1 MPDNQST
8 TSFKA
13 DISQLRSEMQAAA
26 RLVRV
31 ANSEFKAATSG
42 MDSWSSSADGLQ
54 KKIKQLNTILSA
66 QKRQVALAEQEWEKT
81 KKAYGE
87 NSAEADRAKIKLNNY
102 QAAVGKTEK
111 ELDRY
116 ENELDNVGKETQET
130 SKQTEKASE
139 GFTVMKGALANLVA
153 SGIKAAISGLKDL
166 ANAAKEAYEE
176 FDEGEDAVIKATG
189 ATGAEAEKL
198 KEAYKNVTQ
207 SVVGDLGQIGSALG
221 EIVTRFGFTGSE
233 LETATIEFQ
242 KFADVTGTDAAEAV
256 RLVSRAMGDA
266 GIDAKDY
273 GEVLDMLTTASQ
285 KSGISVDTLADSLT
299 KYGAPMRNLGF
310 DTKESIAIFSSW
322 EKAGVN
328 TQIAFSGMR
337 KAISNWSKDGK
348 DAREEFKKT
357 LKEIEST
364 PSRAKATQKAIEI
377 FGAKAGPDLADAILE
392 GRFAYEDF
400 LSLIEDSSG
409 SLDGTYDAT
418 LDGYDKVK
426 LATQSA
432 KAELGSFVG
441 DILTKYQPQIEA
453 AIATGTEKVKELVT
467 YVITNKETVISTLT
481 TIGKVLGTIFV
492 TSKITSFV
500 ATLQTVAPAFIGL
513 ATKIGLL
520 TTVEGAAE
528 GATLGLNTA
537 LLANPATLIIGG
549 IAGLIA
555 IMLKFRG
562 EQQKSLQE
570 TYGLTKAEEDLNK
583 SIEKRYKT
591 QKESNA
597 SRQESVDGIASE
609 SNYTRKLVDAYNE
622 LVDENGKVSKKNKE
636 HADFILNQLAQ
647 ALGVEKDQIDDLIGK
662 NGKLGDSID
671 ELISKRQAEAT
682 LEAYQDSY
690 SEAKQNQ
697 TKALNDLLDAHANYD
712 EAVKKSEEAQKAYD
726 EAYQKWMDDV
736 AAGRS
741 TMQNVPTDVM
751 NLQQALDTTRTTLEQ
766 QKTALEQANQGY
778 ADFETTIKNY
788 DALQEAVFSG
798 DSTKINEQLNIM
810 TNGLKTATSAN
821 RQELEKQVADRK
833 AHYEE
838 AKAAAASGNTA
849 ITQETVAE
857 LKKQYQVAKKEL
869 DKMPEEYK
877 ETSGKS
883 VDAYSGEANKG
894 KKKVESATKSMA
906 KGGVNTLKK
915 EAKNYGPPGKTAVT
929 NNAKTVAKNK
939 SQVINAWN
947 KLQSSGVQAAA
958 KKASEF
964 NKVGKK
970 NTKEVASGIAS
981 GKGQV
986 DSKAKGIA
994 TSAKSQ
1000 FGSVSTYSSG
1010 QNFTRGFINGMGSL
1024 LSSVIE
1030 KAKSLVRAALNAV
1043 KKTQDSGSPSKIT
1056 KQYGK
1061 DFSDGYIIGIS
1072 SMEGELVKTVKGLVK
1087 TAAVTMADLSGYDFS
1102 GIGTAASS
1110 VFSEAIGKKVSY
1122 TIDKMSYQ
1130 NEAKLKVF
1138 DDKISSLES
1147 EKASKTKAL
1156 QKASDKKIANLEK
1169 KLAKAKKSS
1178 EKKKIKAEIAA
1189 EKARVAKQIKASE
1202 KAYDKLIK
1210 EQNKYK
1216 TAYQEASSKMISEFQ
1231 NALSEYQ
1238 SKAQELIDDTINGIT
1253 NTYQNRYDE
1262 LVSKQET
1269 LIEKLKSA
1277 GELFEVSGAGVM
1289 TIGDLKEQTKEIN
1302 EYTKKLQTIKNKVSA
1317 ELFDQITSYDMD
1329 QGSAF
1334 MSRLLEM
1341 SASDLDA
1348 YNKAYT
1354 EKMKAAEKAGDTIY
1368 KADFEKLKTSYEAEI
1383 NKAFKDLPKQL
1394 EDLGTQAM
1402 KGFLSGLT
1410 TNTNYMSKEIKTF
1423 VKGMVATFKKQLKI
1437 KSPSKVMFEIGDYTM
1452 QGFTEAIKDSVSAV
1466 RAAVNEV
1473 ASEVSTPLSGMSAGA
1488 GLVRSTASG
1497 GIGGS
1502 SSVSNITNNYNLVQ
1516 NNTSPKPLSAL
1527 ETYQA
1532 RRRQI
1537 SMVKALTQA
1546 I

>member
-1 MPDNQST
+1 MADTQST
-8 TSFKA
+8 TKFRA
-13 DISQLRSEMQAAA
+13 DISQLRSEMQAAS
-26 RLVRV
+26 RLVKV
-31 ANSEFKAATSG
+31 ANSEFKAATAG
-42 MDSWSSSADGLQ
+42 MDDWSKSADGLE
-54 KKIKQLNTILSA
+54 KKIKQLNTILTA
-66 QKRQVALAEQEWEKT
+66 QKRQLALAKQEWEKT

-87 NSAEADRAKIKLNNY
+87 NSAEADRAKIKLNNLE
-102 QAAVGKTEK
+102 ASVSKTEK
-111 ELDRY
+111 ELKNY
-116 ENELDNVGKETQET
+116 EKELDAVGDESRETGNEIQQ
-130 SKQTEKASE
+130 SSE
-139 GFTVMKGALANLVA
+139 GFTVMKGVLADLVA
-153 SGIKAAISGLKDL
+153 TGIKAAIQGMKNL
-166 ANAAKEAYEE
+166 AGAAKEAYQE
-176 FDEGEDAVIKATG
+176 FDAGQDAMIKATG
-189 ATGAEAEKL
+189 ATGKEAEKL
-198 KEAYKNVTQ
+198 RETYKNVIK
-207 SVVGDLGQIGSALG
+207 SVGGEFDQLGATIG
-221 EIVTRFGFTGSE
+221 EINTRMGFE
-233 LETATIEFQ
+233 DVDLEKATAEFQ
-242 KFADVTGTDAAEAV
+242 KFAKITGTDATEAV

-266 GIDAKDY
+266 GIDVNQY
-273 GEVLDMLTTASQ
+273 GEVLDLLTTASQ
-285 KSGISVDTLADSLT
+285 KSGIEIGTLAEQLT

-310 DTKESIAIFSSW
+310 DTKESVAIFSSW

-364 PSRAKATQKAIEI
+364 PDRAKATQKAIEV
-377 FGAKAGPDLADAILE
+377 FGSKAGPDLADAILE

-400 LSLIEDSSG
+400 LSSLEG
-409 SLDGTYDAT
+409 STGTVDAT
-418 LDGYDKVK
+418 FQETLDASDKIK
-426 LATQSA
+426 LAMQGA
-432 KAELGSFVG
+432 KAEIGAFTAE
-441 DILTKYQPQIEA
+441 ILEKYEPQIEE
-453 AIATGTEKVKELVT
+453 AIQKATEKAKEIV
-467 YVITNKETVISTLT
+467 
-481 TIGKVLGTIFV
+481 
-492 TSKITSFV
+492 SFV
-500 ATLQTVAPAFIGL
+500 IQNKDAIIGALTAIGTVMGTVFVVDKVNTFMTTMKTFSGMIAPMA
-513 ATKIGLL
+513 AKVGLL
-520 TTVEGAAE
+520 TAAEGAAE

-697 TKALNDLLDAHANYD
+697 TKALDDLANAHANYG

-736 AAGRS
+736 AAGRT

-766 QKTALEQANQGY
+766 QKTALEQANQAY
-778 ADFETTIKNY
+778 ADSETTIKNY
-788 DALQEAVFSG
+788 EALQEAVFSG
-798 DSTKINEQLNIM
+798 DSTKINEQLSIM

-833 AHYEE
+833 AHYEKV
-838 AKAAAASGNTA
+838 KAAAASGNTA

-857 LKKQYQVAKKEL
+857 AKKQYQEAKKEL

-877 ETSGKS
+877 EASGKS
-883 VDAYSGEANKG
+883 VDAYSGEAKKG
-894 KKKVESATKSMA
+894 KKKVESSTKSMA

-958 KKASEF
+958 KGAAKF
-964 NKVGKK
+964 KQPGKK
-970 NTKEVASGIAS
+970 GTTEYGSGIAS

-986 DSKAKGIA
+986 DSKVKGIA

-1010 QNFTRGFINGMGSL
+1010 QNFIRGFINGMGSL

-1043 KKTQDSGSPSKIT
+1043 KKTQKEGSPSKET
-1056 KQYGK
+1056 YKSGSYFTQ
-1061 DFSDGYIIGIS
+1061 GYINGITDRQDDLVKAVKGVVKNAVRTLTNVSNWNFSEVGASVSSALSNSIS
-1072 SMEGELVKTVKGLVK
+1072 SSVSFAIDAISYEAEQKIAKID
-1087 TAAVTMADLSGYDFS
+1087 ADAEKLQKERD
-1102 GIGTAASS
+1102 
-1110 VFSEAIGKKVSY
+1110 
-1122 TIDKMSYQ
+1122 
-1130 NEAKLKVF
+1130 AKNAK
-1138 DDKISSLES
+1138 
-1147 EKASKTKAL
+1147 L
-1156 QKASDKKIANLEK
+1156 QKASDKKQK
-1169 KLAKAKKSS
+1169 KLEQKINNKKTSKAEKNKAKK
-1178 EKKKIKAEIAA
+1178 ELAA
-1189 EKARVAKQIKASE
+1189 EKKRVAKQIASNN
-1202 KAYDKLIK
+1202 KNYQKVVK
-1210 EQNKYK
+1210 EQKRM
-1216 TAYQEASSKMISEFQ
+1216 QEASSKMLSELQ
-1231 NALSEYQ
+1231 NAMSEYQ
-1238 SKAQELIDDTINGIT
+1238 AQAQALIDDTINGIT
-1253 NTYQNRYDE
+1253 EKYQQRYDE
-1262 LVSKQET
+1262 LISKQDT
-1269 LIEKLKSA
+1269 LIEKMKSA
-1277 GELFEVSGAGVM
+1277 GELFEISGAGVM
-1289 TIGDLKEQTKEIN
+1289 TIGDLKEQTKAIN
-1302 EYTKKLQTIKNKVSA
+1302 DYAKKLQNIKSKVSA
-1317 ELFDQITSYDMD
+1317 ELFDQITTYDMKE
-1329 QGSAF
+1329 GSAF
-1334 MSRLLEM
+1334 LDRLLAM
-1341 SASDLDA
+1341 STSDLQA

-1354 EKMKAAEKAGDTIY
+1354 EKMEAAQKAGESIY
-1368 KADFEKLKTSYEAEI
+1368 KADFTKIKTDYDAEI
-1383 NKAFKDLPKQL
+1383 TKAFKDLPKKL
-1394 EDLGTQAM
+1394 EALGTQVM
-1402 KGFLSGLT
+1402 KGFVDGFT
-1410 TNTNYMSKEIKTF
+1410 KNTSYMDKGIKS
-1423 VKGMVATFKKQLKI
+1423 VVNALIKKFKKSLGI
-1437 KSPSKVMFEIGDYTM
+1437 KSPSKVMYEIGEYTIG
-1452 QGFTEAIKDSVSAV
+1452 GFTDALKDGIKQVQGIVEDIVTETA
-1466 RAAVNEV
+1466 
-1473 ASEVSTPLSGMSAGA
+1473 TPLSNMDINPGT
-1488 GLVRSTASG
+1488 VRTVANGSLTAPASST
-1497 GIGGS
+1497 
-1502 SSVSNITNNYNLVQ
+1502 SNTVTNNYNLVQ
-1516 NNTSPKPLSAL
+1516 NNTSPKPLTAL

-1532 RRRQI
+1532 RRRQV
-1537 SMVKALTQA
+1537 SMVKAMTQA
-1546 I
+1546 V

>member
-1 MPDNQST
+1 MADTQST
-8 TSFKA
+8 TKFRA
-13 DISQLRSEMQAAA
+13 DISQLRSEMQAAS
-26 RLVRV
+26 RLVKV
-31 ANSEFKAATSG
+31 ANSEFKAATAG
-42 MDSWSSSADGLQ
+42 MDDWSKSADGLE
-54 KKIKQLNTILSA
+54 KKIKQLNTILTA
-66 QKRQVALAEQEWEKT
+66 QKRQLALAKQEWEKT

-87 NSAEADRAKIKLNNY
+87 NSAEADRAKIKLNNLE
-102 QAAVGKTEK
+102 ASVSKTEK
-111 ELDRY
+111 ELKNY
-116 ENELDNVGKETQET
+116 EKELDAVGDESRETGNEIQQ
-130 SKQTEKASE
+130 SSE
-139 GFTVMKGALANLVA
+139 GFTVMKGVLADLVA
-153 SGIKAAISGLKDL
+153 TGIKAAIQGMKNL
-166 ANAAKEAYEE
+166 AGAVKEAYQE
-176 FDEGEDAVIKATG
+176 FDAGQDAMIKATG
-189 ATGAEAEKL
+189 ATGKEAEKL
-198 KEAYKNVTQ
+198 RETYKNVIK
-207 SVVGDLGQIGSALG
+207 SVGGEFDQLGATIG
-221 EIVTRFGFTGSE
+221 EINTRMGFE
-233 LETATIEFQ
+233 DVDLEKATAEFQ
-242 KFADVTGTDAAEAV
+242 KFAKITGTDATEAV

-266 GIDAKDY
+266 GIDVNQY
-273 GEVLDMLTTASQ
+273 GEVLDLLTTASQ
-285 KSGISVDTLADSLT
+285 KSGIEIGTLAEQLT

-310 DTKESIAIFSSW
+310 DTKESVAIFSSW

-364 PSRAKATQKAIEI
+364 PDRAKATQKAIEV
-377 FGAKAGPDLADAILE
+377 FGSKAGPDLADAILE

-400 LSLIEDSSG
+400 LSSLEG
-409 SLDGTYDAT
+409 STGTVDAT
-418 LDGYDKVK
+418 FQETLDASDKIK
-426 LATQSA
+426 LAMQGA
-432 KAELGSFVG
+432 KAEIGAFTAE
-441 DILTKYQPQIEA
+441 ILEKYEPQIEE
-453 AIATGTEKVKELVT
+453 AIQKATEKAKEIV
-467 YVITNKETVISTLT
+467 
-481 TIGKVLGTIFV
+481 
-492 TSKITSFV
+492 SFV
-500 ATLQTVAPAFIGL
+500 IQNKDAIIGALTAIGTVMGTVFVVDKVNTFMTTMKTFSGMIAPMA
-513 ATKIGLL
+513 AKVGLL
-520 TTVEGAAE
+520 TAAEGAAE

-697 TKALNDLLDAHANYD
+697 TKALDDLANAHANYD

-736 AAGRS
+736 AAGRT

-766 QKTALEQANQGY
+766 QKTALEQANQAY
-778 ADFETTIKNY
+778 ADSETTIKNY
-788 DALQEAVFSG
+788 EALQEAVFSG
-798 DSTKINEQLNIM
+798 DSTKINEQLSIM

-833 AHYEE
+833 AHYEKV
-838 AKAAAASGNTA
+838 KAAAASGNTA

-857 LKKQYQVAKKEL
+857 AKKQYQEAKKEL

-877 ETSGKS
+877 EASGKS
-883 VDAYSGEANKG
+883 VDAYSGEAKKG
-894 KKKVESATKSMA
+894 KKKVESSTKSMA

-958 KKASEF
+958 KGAAKF
-964 NKVGKK
+964 KQPGKK
-970 NTKEVASGIAS
+970 GTTEYGSGIAS

-986 DSKAKGIA
+986 DSKVKGIA

-1010 QNFTRGFINGMGSL
+1010 QNFIRGFINGMGSL

-1043 KKTQDSGSPSKIT
+1043 KKTQKEGSPSKET
-1056 KQYGK
+1056 YKSGSYFTQ
-1061 DFSDGYIIGIS
+1061 GYINGITDRQDDLVKAVKGVVKNAVRTLTNVSNWNFSEVGASVSSALSNSIS
-1072 SMEGELVKTVKGLVK
+1072 SSVSFAIDAISYEAEQKIAKID
-1087 TAAVTMADLSGYDFS
+1087 ADAEKLQKERD
-1102 GIGTAASS
+1102 
-1110 VFSEAIGKKVSY
+1110 
-1122 TIDKMSYQ
+1122 
-1130 NEAKLKVF
+1130 AKNAK
-1138 DDKISSLES
+1138 
-1147 EKASKTKAL
+1147 L
-1156 QKASDKKIANLEK
+1156 QKASDKKQK
-1169 KLAKAKKSS
+1169 KLEQKINNKKTSKAEKNKAKK
-1178 EKKKIKAEIAA
+1178 ELAA
-1189 EKARVAKQIKASE
+1189 EKKRVAKQIASNN
-1202 KAYDKLIK
+1202 KNYQKVVK
-1210 EQNKYK
+1210 EQKRM
-1216 TAYQEASSKMISEFQ
+1216 QEASSKMLSELQ
-1231 NALSEYQ
+1231 NAMSEYQ
-1238 SKAQELIDDTINGIT
+1238 AQAQALIDDTINGIT
-1253 NTYQNRYDE
+1253 EKYQQRYDE
-1262 LVSKQET
+1262 LISKQDT
-1269 LIEKLKSA
+1269 LIEKMKSA
-1277 GELFEVSGAGVM
+1277 GELFEISGAGVM
-1289 TIGDLKEQTKEIN
+1289 TIGDLKEQTKAIN
-1302 EYTKKLQTIKNKVSA
+1302 DYAKKLQNIKSKVSA
-1317 ELFDQITSYDMD
+1317 ELFDQITTYDMKE
-1329 QGSAF
+1329 GSAF
-1334 MSRLLEM
+1334 LDRLLAM
-1341 SASDLDA
+1341 STSDLQA

-1354 EKMKAAEKAGDTIY
+1354 EKMEAAQKAGESIY
-1368 KADFEKLKTSYEAEI
+1368 KADFTKIKTDYDAEI
-1383 NKAFKDLPKQL
+1383 TKAFKDLPKKL
-1394 EDLGTQAM
+1394 EALGTQVM
-1402 KGFLSGLT
+1402 KGFVDGFT
-1410 TNTNYMSKEIKTF
+1410 KNTSYMDKGIKS
-1423 VKGMVATFKKQLKI
+1423 VVNALIKKFKKSLGI
-1437 KSPSKVMFEIGDYTM
+1437 KSPSKVMYEIGEYTIG
-1452 QGFTEAIKDSVSAV
+1452 GFTDALKDGIKQVQGIVEDIVTETA
-1466 RAAVNEV
+1466 
-1473 ASEVSTPLSGMSAGA
+1473 TPLSNMDINPGT
-1488 GLVRSTASG
+1488 VRTVANGSLTAPASST
-1497 GIGGS
+1497 
-1502 SSVSNITNNYNLVQ
+1502 SNTVTNNYNLVQ
-1516 NNTSPKPLSAL
+1516 NNTSPKPLTAL

-1532 RRRQI
+1532 RRRQV
-1537 SMVKALTQA
+1537 SMVKAMTQA
-1546 I
+1546 V

>member
-1 MPDNQST
+1 MADTQST
-8 TSFKA
+8 TKFRA
-13 DISQLRSEMQAAA
+13 DISQLRSEMQAAS
-26 RLVRV
+26 RLVKV
-31 ANSEFKAATSG
+31 ANSEFKAATAG
-42 MDSWSSSADGLQ
+42 MDDWSKSADGLE
-54 KKIKQLNTILSA
+54 KKIKQLNTILTA
-66 QKRQVALAEQEWEKT
+66 QKRQLALAKQEWEKT

-87 NSAEADRAKIKLNNY
+87 NSAEADRAKIKLNNLE
-102 QAAVGKTEK
+102 ASVSKTEK
-111 ELDRY
+111 ELKNY
-116 ENELDNVGKETQET
+116 EKELDAVGDESRETGNEIQQ
-130 SKQTEKASE
+130 SSE
-139 GFTVMKGALANLVA
+139 GFTVMKGVLADLVA
-153 SGIKAAISGLKDL
+153 TGIKAAIQGMKNL
-166 ANAAKEAYEE
+166 AGAAKEAYQE
-176 FDEGEDAVIKATG
+176 FDAGQDAMIKATG
-189 ATGAEAEKL
+189 ATGKEAEKL
-198 KEAYKNVTQ
+198 RETYKNVIK
-207 SVVGDLGQIGSALG
+207 SVGGEFDQLGATIG
-221 EIVTRFGFTGSE
+221 EINTRMGFE
-233 LETATIEFQ
+233 DVDLEKATAEFQ
-242 KFADVTGTDAAEAV
+242 KFAKITGTDATEAV

-266 GIDAKDY
+266 GIDVNQY
-273 GEVLDMLTTASQ
+273 GEVLDLLTTASQ
-285 KSGISVDTLADSLT
+285 KSGIEIGTLAEQLT

-310 DTKESIAIFSSW
+310 DTKESVAIFSSW

-364 PSRAKATQKAIEI
+364 PDRAKATQKAIEV
-377 FGAKAGPDLADAILE
+377 FGSKAGPDLADAILE

-400 LSLIEDSSG
+400 LSSLEG
-409 SLDGTYDAT
+409 STGTVDAT
-418 LDGYDKVK
+418 FQETLDASDKIK
-426 LATQSA
+426 LAMQGA
-432 KAELGSFVG
+432 KAEIGAFTAE
-441 DILTKYQPQIEA
+441 ILEKYEPQIEE
-453 AIATGTEKVKELVT
+453 AIQKATEKAKEIV
-467 YVITNKETVISTLT
+467 
-481 TIGKVLGTIFV
+481 
-492 TSKITSFV
+492 SFV
-500 ATLQTVAPAFIGL
+500 IQNKDAIIGALTAIGTVMGTVFVVDKVNTFMTTMKTFSGMIAPMA
-513 ATKIGLL
+513 AKVGLL
-520 TTVEGAAE
+520 TAAEGAAE

-697 TKALNDLLDAHANYD
+697 TKALDDLANAHANYD

-736 AAGRS
+736 AAGRT

-766 QKTALEQANQGY
+766 QKTALEQANQAY
-778 ADFETTIKNY
+778 ADSETTIKNY
-788 DALQEAVFSG
+788 EALQEAVFSG
-798 DSTKINEQLNIM
+798 DSTKINEQLSIM

-833 AHYEE
+833 AHYEKV
-838 AKAAAASGNTA
+838 KAAAASGNTA

-857 LKKQYQVAKKEL
+857 AKKQYQEAKKEL

-877 ETSGKS
+877 EASGKS
-883 VDAYSGEANKG
+883 VDAYSGEAKKG
-894 KKKVESATKSMA
+894 KKKVESSTKSMA

-958 KKASEF
+958 KGAAKF
-964 NKVGKK
+964 KQPGKK
-970 NTKEVASGIAS
+970 GTTEYGSGIAS

-986 DSKAKGIA
+986 DSKVKGIA

-1010 QNFTRGFINGMGSL
+1010 QNFIRGFINGMGSL

-1043 KKTQDSGSPSKIT
+1043 KKTQKEGSPSKET
-1056 KQYGK
+1056 YKSGSYFTQ
-1061 DFSDGYIIGIS
+1061 GYINGITDRQDDLVKAVKGVVKNAVRTLTNVSNWNFSEVGASVSSALSNSIS
-1072 SMEGELVKTVKGLVK
+1072 SSVSFAIDAISYEAEQKIAKID
-1087 TAAVTMADLSGYDFS
+1087 ADAEKLQKERD
-1102 GIGTAASS
+1102 
-1110 VFSEAIGKKVSY
+1110 
-1122 TIDKMSYQ
+1122 
-1130 NEAKLKVF
+1130 AKNAK
-1138 DDKISSLES
+1138 
-1147 EKASKTKAL
+1147 L
-1156 QKASDKKIANLEK
+1156 QKASDKKQK
-1169 KLAKAKKSS
+1169 KLEQKINNKKTSKAEKNKAKK
-1178 EKKKIKAEIAA
+1178 ELAA
-1189 EKARVAKQIKASE
+1189 EKKRVAKQIASNN
-1202 KAYDKLIK
+1202 KNYQKVVK
-1210 EQNKYK
+1210 EQKRM
-1216 TAYQEASSKMISEFQ
+1216 QEASSKMLSELQ
-1231 NALSEYQ
+1231 NAMSEYQ
-1238 SKAQELIDDTINGIT
+1238 AQAQALIDDTINGIT
-1253 NTYQNRYDE
+1253 EKYQQRYDE
-1262 LVSKQET
+1262 LISKQDT
-1269 LIEKLKSA
+1269 LIEKMKSA
-1277 GELFEVSGAGVM
+1277 GELFEISGAGVM
-1289 TIGDLKEQTKEIN
+1289 TIGDLKEQTKAIN
-1302 EYTKKLQTIKNKVSA
+1302 DYAKKLQNIKSKVSA
-1317 ELFDQITSYDMD
+1317 ELFDQITTYDMKE
-1329 QGSAF
+1329 GSAF
-1334 MSRLLEM
+1334 LDRLLAM
-1341 SASDLDA
+1341 STSDLQA

-1354 EKMKAAEKAGDTIY
+1354 EKMEAAQKAGESIY
-1368 KADFEKLKTSYEAEI
+1368 KADFTKIKTDYDAEI
-1383 NKAFKDLPKQL
+1383 TKAFKDLPKKL
-1394 EDLGTQAM
+1394 EALGTQVM
-1402 KGFLSGLT
+1402 KGFVDGFT
-1410 TNTNYMSKEIKTF
+1410 KNTSYMDKGIKS
-1423 VKGMVATFKKQLKI
+1423 VVNALIKKFKKSLGI
-1437 KSPSKVMFEIGDYTM
+1437 KSPSKVMYEIGEYTIG
-1452 QGFTEAIKDSVSAV
+1452 GFTDALKDGIKQVQGIVEDIVTETA
-1466 RAAVNEV
+1466 
-1473 ASEVSTPLSGMSAGA
+1473 TPLSNMDINPGT
-1488 GLVRSTASG
+1488 VRTVANGSLTAPASST
-1497 GIGGS
+1497 
-1502 SSVSNITNNYNLVQ
+1502 SNTVTNNYNLVQ
-1516 NNTSPKPLSAL
+1516 NNTSPKPLTAL

-1532 RRRQI
+1532 RRRQV
-1537 SMVKALTQA
+1537 SMVKAMTQA
-1546 I
+1546 V

>member
-481 TIGKVLGTIFV
+481 TIGNVLGTIFV

-697 TKALNDLLDAHANYD
+697 TKALDDLANAHANYD

-766 QKTALEQANQGY
+766 QKTALEQANQAY
-778 ADFETTIKNY
+778 ADSETTIKNY
-788 DALQEAVFSG
+788 EALQEAVFSG
-798 DSTKINEQLNIM
+798 DSTKINEQLSIM

-833 AHYEE
+833 AHYEKV
-838 AKAAAASGNTA
+838 KAAAASGNTA

-857 LKKQYQVAKKEL
+857 AKKQYQEAKKEL

-883 VDAYSGEANKG
+883 VDAYSGEAKKG

-1354 EKMKAAEKAGDTIY
+1354 EKMKAAEKAGETIY

-1452 QGFTEAIKDSVSAV
+1452 QGFTEAIKDSVVAV